1 VPSPTDGRSKLLH
14 LTEHG
19 RAVYEP
25 LDRRSREEVGD
36 MLSRFGESDQ
46 LRMLDAMRTIRE
58 LLDAESGMKYAQPF
72 VLRAHRLATW
82 RGSRAV
88 TAKSTKPTRAGTAAL
103 KRWSARSA
111 KISNA
116 ISIPRWSIAG
126 SPR

>member
-72 VLRAHRLATW
+72 VLRAHRRRHGVDHAP
-82 RGSRAV
+82 SR
-88 TAKSTKPTRAGTAAL
+88 RNL
-103 KRWSARSA
+103 RSQ
-111 KISNA
+111 
-116 ISIPRWSIAG
+116 PG
-126 SPR
+126 LGPQL